1 MKSLCVTTE
10 ENWEECT
17 EEEAWAEYL
26 MSSETES
33 NPWLLENPE

>member
-1 MKSLCVTTE
+1 MKSLE

-17 EEEAWAEYL
+17 EEAAWAEYL
-26 MSSETES
+26 MSSETEES

>member
-1 MKSLCVTTE
+1 MKSLCVTT
-10 ENWEECT
+10 EECT

-26 MSSETES
+26 MSSETEES